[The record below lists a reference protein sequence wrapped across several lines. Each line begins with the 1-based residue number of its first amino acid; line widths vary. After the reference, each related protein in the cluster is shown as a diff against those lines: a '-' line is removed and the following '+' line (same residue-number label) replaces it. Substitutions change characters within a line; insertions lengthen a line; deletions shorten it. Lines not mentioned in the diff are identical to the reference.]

1 MSTQLVEDL
10 ISEYLTQVKTATDLL
25 ERSFGTK
32 NILGLWR
39 TKKISQRGSVS
50 GDVTYELHGVGCRVY
65 ISEICIDF
73 DYGPEGR
80 VDGFDLW
87 RLFIYACERPDKY
100 DKYTNKEFLENDFN
114 EYLKLGKA
122 KKIPGGMS
130 SLYFIQP

>member
-1 MSTQLVEDL
+1 MNLAPLENL
-10 ISEYLTQVKTATDLL
+10 ITEYLTQVKIATDLL

-39 TKKISQRGSVS
+39 TKKISQRGSVNS
-50 GDVTYELHGVGCRVY
+50 DVTYELHGIGCCVY

-73 DYGPEGR
+73 DYGPDDR

-87 RLFIYACERPDKY
+87 RLFIYACERPKKY
-100 DKYTNKEFLENDFN
+100 DQYTNKEFLEHDFN

-122 KKIPGGMS
+122 KKIPGSMS